1 MAIPPYLRRE
11 HARLTPKALAPG
23 NAGKPG
29 GWYSIVNGVQLKDEQ
44 GGGTGAEIFIYD
56 EIGGWGIM
64 AADFVRELQA
74 IDAPTL
80 LVRLSSPG
88 GEVFEALAILNSL
101 RQHPATVRVVVEG
114 LAASAASVIAM
125 AGDTIEVAPGAM
137 MMIHDAMGVAVG
149 NAAEVRSLA
158 DLLEKTSANIA
169 DIYAERAGGTA
180 EEWRTA
186 MLAETWYNA
195 DEAVAA
201 GLADSV
207 LNASDKTTATAKA
220 PQLVNQ
226 IPTPA
231 PAVVD
236 FAEILRAAVKEAV
249 S

>member
-23 NAGKPG
+23 QVKPG
-29 GWYSIVNGVQLKDEQ
+29 GWYSIVDKVQLKDEQ
-44 GGGTGAEIFIYD
+44 GGGVGAEIYIYD

-74 IDAPTL
+74 VQASVITL
-80 LVRLSSPG
+80 RLSSPG
-88 GEVFEALAILNSL
+88 GEVFEALAITNSL
-101 RQHPATVRVVVEG
+101 RQHAATVNVVIEG
-114 LAASAASVIAM
+114 LAASAATVIAM
-125 AGDTIEVAPGAM
+125 AGDSITIAPGAM

-149 NAAEVRSLA
+149 NAAEVRALA
-158 DLLEKTSANIA
+158 DLLEKTSQNIA

-180 EEWRTA
+180 DGWRTA

-195 DEAVAA
+195 DEAVTA

-207 LNASDKTTATAKA
+207 LNTTEKTTATART
-220 PQLVNQ
+220 PVVVNTTE
-226 IPTPA
+226 PTG
-231 PAVVD
+231 
-236 FAEILRAAVKEAV
+236 FAFDADLFRAAVKEAV